1 MWRKIEMN
9 EITDINWR
17 RVSEALFIEI
27 KGIMTNLLENTT
39 NINEENKDIKLE
51 SIKYLI
57 NSLLSKKI
65 FSDAGLTDAN
75 MSIVDSLLQIHRN
88 L

>member
-1 MWRKIEMN
+1 MN